1 MPTRRTQILRLA
13 LVLTLAGAAV
23 AGCGRKGDLELPA
36 SARTTTVD
44 GQKAQPAPQADK
56 PFLLDPLL

>member
-1 MPTRRTQILRLA
+1 MQTRLSKTLRLC
-13 LVLTLAGAAV
+13 LVLTLAGAAI
-23 AGCGRKGDLELPA
+23 ASCGRKGDLELPA

-44 GQKAQPAPQADK
+44 GKKTEPAPVPDK